1 MRLTPNDL
9 EVLLHCYYSP
19 ERHPR
24 HHATA
29 VLGAIEM
36 WIHHGCIEVD
46 GKRTQCYNVTSR
58 GTKFIEML
66 LETPLPV
73 RVEQWFDPRELS

>member
-1 MRLTPNDL
+1 MRLTPNDI
-9 EVLLHCYYSP
+9 EVLLHCHYGA

-36 WIHHGCIEVD
+36 WLHYECIEVC
-46 GKRTQCYNVTSR
+46 GRRTQCYNVTPR
-58 GTKFIEML
+58 GAKFIEML

-73 RVEQWFDPRELS
+73 RVEQWFDPRELP